1 MMSKWIDILVIAV
14 LAAFCLQNYKNR
26 QRQKRGQ
33 LHISEA
39 NKILKKCGLGTIP
52 THSRSSA
59 RFSKDSSIQSA
70 REAASHAETAGYAAS
85 LADLTKIPGK
95 VSTQTRGLEADEA
108 STRTN
113 RTSGIRTEQGS
124 QDREEQP

>member
-59 RFSKDSSIQSA
+59 TSS
-70 REAASHAETAGYAAS
+70 
-85 LADLTKIPGK
+85 
-95 VSTQTRGLEADEA
+95 TRG
-108 STRTN
+108 R
-113 RTSGIRTEQGS
+113 
-124 QDREEQP
+124 